1 MNKLVLPVVIV
12 LVLLTALVSA
22 SIGLDGLASIGIE
35 RYTAKQMEDGT
46 VRSTIDVDVAQKLGS
61 FANLIVGFIFT
72 AFAWFK
78 GWVNIIAQFIAD
90 MTSSK
95 PKARAV
101 LAEDGTEEVVEEL
114 PQDRKEFMED
124 MLIEAVHARDR
135 RKTILWCHE
144 LSGTDYLT
152 AKTDPTTAPTE

>member
-12 LVLLTALVSA
+12 LVLLTALASA
-22 SIGLDGLASIGIE
+22 FIGIDKLASVGIE

-61 FANLIVGFIFT
+61 FANLIVGFLFT
-72 AFAWFK
+72 AFAWIK
-78 GWVNIIAQFIAD
+78 GWVNVIAQFVAD
-90 MTSSK
+90 KTSSK
-95 PKARAV
+95 PKARSVAT
-101 LAEDGTEEVVEEL
+101 EDGNEEVVQEL
-114 PQDRKEFMED
+114 PQDRKEFMEE
-124 MLIEAVHARDR
+124 MLIEAVLARDR

-152 AKTDPTTAPTE
+152 ATAKTDPAPAE